1 MWVYGLP
8 KGVDYYLEFIIRD
21 LNPQDKKPFL
31 ESYRSVM
38 IAEFVDVFEPY
49 KSDKNYSSE
58 VSSVDYFCKNFL
70 LKYRLPDIE
79 LRNDEEALQKVMS
92 LIHPRGNR
100 IELDEYFACMVV
112 IKYYLEGR
120 FSKLISK
127 DKTFECGG
135 IYLAAYNHESSYLF
149 DKEINTYYDYEDRE
163 EREDI
168 SYYYKDSLAKLYLEN
183 MAEKGND
190 FAKKVLSR

>member
-127 DKTFECGG
+127 DKALNVEISISLHIIMNQA
-135 IYLAAYNHESSYLF
+135 IYLTKKSIRIMTMKIEKKGKIYRITTKIRLQSSISKTWRK
-149 DKEINTYYDYEDRE
+149 KEMTLLRKY
-163 EREDI
+163 
-168 SYYYKDSLAKLYLEN
+168 
-183 MAEKGND
+183 
-190 FAKKVLSR
+190 